1 MIGGVASLGF
11 YYLVLDFI
19 KDEIEAFQG
28 QLLSRF
34 AGLLGIVALSI
45 LTIWVFLQG
54 WRVVSG
60 RSREPMMALVGDAL
74 KAMIIVG
81 VATGWA
87 GNSST
92 LYSTLTTGLGS
103 AVYGA
108 VTGEENKLDGLY
120 ETMNENMALTT
131 IALGAVSSAQ
141 SGEDGQVTGESL
153 MMGFMS
159 VLGTGGPAL
168 AGGTMLALNQV
179 AMALFTG
186 FGPLFILC
194 LLFDATK
201 SLFSRWLLYGLG
213 TMFSLAV
220 LYVMTTICTRAMASV
235 ATAYWISSA
244 MSLASGDG
252 LRTVAIQTS
261 GLGLILTAMLVTA
274 PPMAAMFFQGTL
286 GQFSPYAAIGPG
298 SSTSPNGQSAPI
310 TVQTQSSRAPQ
321 IGMNQA
327 GTQLIPASSNSS
339 YGASTRYADNEKR
352 GALGAANR
360 QGDA

>member
-1 MIGGVASLGF
+1 MPEITSLGF
-11 YYLVLDFI
+11 YYLVLNFI
-19 KDEIEAFQG
+19 KNEVEGFQE
-28 QLLSRF
+28 QLLDRF
-34 AGLLGIVALSI
+34 AGLLGIVALSV
-45 LTIWVFLQG
+45 LTIWIFLQG
-54 WRVVSG
+54 WRVLSG
-60 RSREPMMALVGDAL
+60 RSREPMMGLVGDSL
-74 KAMIIVG
+74 KAVIIVG
-81 VATGWA
+81 IATGWA

-92 LYSTLTTGLGS
+92 LYTSLTTGLGS
-103 AVYGA
+103 SVYGA
-108 VTGEENKLDGLY
+108 VTGEESNLNGLY
-120 ETMNENMALTT
+120 STMNENMALTT

-141 SGEDGQVTGESL
+141 AGEDGQVTGESL

-201 SLFSRWLLYGLG
+201 SLFSKWLFYGLG

-220 LYVMTTICTRAMASV
+220 LYVMTTICTKAMASV
-235 ATAYWISSA
+235 ATAYWVTSA
-244 MSLASGDG
+244 VSLASGDG

-286 GQFSPYAAIGPG
+286 GQFTPYAAIGPG
-298 SSTSPNGQSAPI
+298 SSTSPAGQNSPVN
-310 TVQTQSSRAPQ
+310 VQNQTRPDNLGSSSQ
-321 IGMNQA
+321 QN
-327 GTQLIPASSNSS
+327 
-339 YGASTRYADNEKR
+339 NE
-352 GALGAANR
+352 ANR
-360 QGDA
+360 LASGYGIRSGDSATPQSGLKGEANQYRNPS

>member
-1 MIGGVASLGF
+1 MEGVTSLGF
-11 YYLVLDFI
+11 YYLVLNFI

-28 QLLSRF
+28 ELLSRF

-310 TVQTQSSRAPQ
+310 TVQSQASRAPQ
-321 IGMNQA
+321 LASNDGR
-327 GTQLIPASSNSS
+327 IPAALPSSSSS
-339 YGASTRYADNEKR
+339 YGAGNRYVENEKR

-360 QGDA
+360 SGDA

>member
-1 MIGGVASLGF
+1 MPEITSLGF
-11 YYLVLDFI
+11 YYLILNFI
-19 KDEIEAFQG
+19 KDEIGAFQG
-28 QLLSRF
+28 ELLGRF
-34 AGLLGIVALSI
+34 AGLLGIVALSV

-54 WRVVSG
+54 WRVVTG

-87 GNSST
+87 GTST
-92 LYSTLTTGLGS
+92 SLYSTLTTGLGS
-103 AVYGA
+103 VVYGA
-108 VTGEENKLDGLY
+108 VTGEESNLDGLY
-120 ETMNENMALTT
+120 KTMNKNMALTT

-141 SGEDGQVTGESL
+141 SGEDGQITGESL

-179 AMALFTG
+179 AMALFVG

-201 SLFSRWLLYGLG
+201 SLFSKWLLYGLG

-220 LYVMTTICTRAMASV
+220 LYVMTTICTSAMASV
-235 ATAYWISSA
+235 AGAYWLTSA
-244 MSLASGDG
+244 INLASGDG

-286 GQFSPYAAIGPG
+286 GQFTPYAAIGPG
-298 SSTSPNGQSAPI
+298 SSTSPSGQTNPVS
-310 TVQTQSSRAPQ
+310 VQ
-321 IGMNQA
+321 NQA
-327 GTQLIPASSNSS
+327 TMRPSSNDVRAQDLSGS
-339 YGASTRYADNEKR
+339 QNWGVGAKPPEQQS
-352 GALGAANR
+352 GARASHP
-360 QGDA
+360 DVK